1 MATEVMKKNSGMK
14 DLTVGKPFACIVGFW
29 IPVFLG
35 TLFQQ
40 FYNMVDTMI
49 VGKYLGLNQLA
60 GVGVTG
66 SLSFLVIGFCT
77 GICSGFAIPV
87 AQSFGAKDE
96 QGLRRYVTNSVWYC
110 IRYFPVVGR
119 QSFTGCISC
128 DFLYPEHWIGSTL
141 YSGIRNGCRGSRS
154 GNDHCT
160 GSIRFCEPDLSG
172 SEV

>member
-87 AQSFGAKDE
+87 AQSFGA
-96 QGLRRYVTNSVWYC
+96 
-110 IRYFPVVGR
+110 
-119 QSFTGCISC
+119 
-128 DFLYPEHWIGSTL
+128 
-141 YSGIRNGCRGSRS
+141 
-154 GNDHCT
+154 
-160 GSIRFCEPDLSG
+160 
-172 SEV
+172 